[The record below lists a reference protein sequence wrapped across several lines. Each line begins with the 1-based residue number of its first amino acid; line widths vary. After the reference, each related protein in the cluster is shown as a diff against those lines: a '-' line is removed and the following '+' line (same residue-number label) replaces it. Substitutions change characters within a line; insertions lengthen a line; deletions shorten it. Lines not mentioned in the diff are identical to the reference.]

1 MKIFEFLDHDKNGHV
16 LRFECFYK
24 EAEPEEWVVRG
35 VVSLEEF
42 HTAVEA
48 AAPVKS
54 LEAGRESEGKPSE
67 GGLPRESL
75 SRDVPEDLRRKWI
88 ALGYTSMRQ
97 VERTAPLAA
106 ETGT

>member
-1 MKIFEFLDHDKNGHV
+1 MLREEHVKIFEFLDHDKNGHV

-75 SRDVPEDLRRKWI
+75 SRDVSSLRI
-88 ALGYTSMRQ
+88 CVGSGSLSAT
-97 VERTAPLAA
+97 PP
-106 ETGT
+106 